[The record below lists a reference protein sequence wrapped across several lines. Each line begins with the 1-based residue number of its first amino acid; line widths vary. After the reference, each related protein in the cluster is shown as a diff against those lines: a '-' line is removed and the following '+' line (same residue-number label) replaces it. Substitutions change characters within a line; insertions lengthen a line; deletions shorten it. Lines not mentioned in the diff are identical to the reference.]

1 MYWIIGLQD
10 DIGSAKTL
18 VYTKDFVTGPQVAT
32 NWKHDNG
39 TKIES
44 DDISVDAIVE
54 TGTLHNKIIDPTCS
68 PFCYILINIT
78 YYIQG
83 RRKV

>member
-10 DIGSAKTL
+10 DIGTAETL
-18 VYTKDFVTGPQVAT
+18 VYTKDFVTGPQLAT
-32 NWKHDNG
+32 KWKYEDG

-54 TGTLHNKIIDPTCS
+54 PGTYMI
-68 PFCYILINIT
+68 
-78 YYIQG
+78 
-83 RRKV
+83 V